1 MAGRLVAVLTSS
13 RLAPPF
19 GGMEYSVI
27 QVGSI
32 KELED
37 AVRKMIGSGWV
48 PLGGMNVYASGD
60 HGSPDY
66 YQAMVRKLDDIAAS
80 NAQMTDLKTEINY
93 LNDELTEWLED
104 H

>member
-1 MAGRLVAVLTSS
+1 
-13 RLAPPF
+13 
-19 GGMEYSVI
+19 MEYTVI
-27 QVGSI
+27 QGASI
-32 KELED
+32 KEFED

-48 PLGGMNVYASGD
+48 PLGGMNVYSSDD

-66 YQAMVRKLDDIAAS
+66 YQAMVRTLDDIAAS
-80 NAQMTDLKTEINY
+80 NAQITDLKTEINY

>member
-1 MAGRLVAVLTSS
+1 
-13 RLAPPF
+13 
-19 GGMEYSVI
+19 MEYTVI
-27 QVGSI
+27 QGASI
-32 KELED
+32 KEFED

-48 PLGGMNVYASGD
+48 PLGGMNVYASDD

-66 YQAMVRKLDDIAAS
+66 YQAMVRTLDDIAAS
-80 NAQMTDLKTEINY
+80 NAQITDLKTEINY